1 MKRILT
7 FKQKVNENLTSNGSV
22 ADAIE
27 VAETSGVPTIICSEP
42 GTGKGHAIKQYA
54 ESNGYKFVQIDGA
67 TISMDDIQLPKR
79 KFYLDKDY
87 LDYKMSS
94 WWPKEGEKTILY
106 VAEIDRATEA
116 IQKFFMQMVFE
127 NKIPKGTTLLFGCSN
142 IEELNSTFVNKLNV
156 ISLT

>member
-22 ADAIE
+22 ADA
-27 VAETSGVPTIICSEP
+27 VSAAETSGTPTILCAEP
-42 GTGKGHAIKQYA
+42 GSGKGHAIKQYA
-54 ESNGYKFVQIDGA
+54 ESHGYKFVQIDGA
-67 TISMDDIQLPKR
+67 TIEMVDIQWPKR
-79 KFYLDKDY
+79 NFKDSSVN
-87 LDYKMSS
+87 YKMAS
-94 WWPKEGEKTILY
+94 WWPKEGEKTLLY
-106 VAEIDRATEA
+106 VDEIDRATEA

-127 NKIPKGTTLLFGCSN
+127 NKIPKGTTLVFGCHN